1 MDYVQAY
8 MWYTLAAAAFPLG
21 PDGDRAARN
30 RDQVAR
36 RMSPDEI
43 SRAQQM
49 AAEWR
54 PKIAE

>member
-1 MDYVQAY
+1 
-8 MWYTLAAAAFPLG
+8 MWYTLAVAAFPPG
-21 PDGDRAARN
+21 ADGDRAARN

-49 AAEWR
+49 AAAWE
-54 PKIAE
+54 PKTVP